1 MAESAPEEL
10 ARNIARNVVPFN
22 AGQDLAGIQQGGEAA
37 ALRFLRMLG
46 LLPPQQAAAGALPQM
61 DEGMG
66 RVLTPNELLARQIEV
81 LPGDVDMRR
90 LQQQIAAGAGRGR

>member
-37 ALRFLRMLG
+37 ALSFLRALG
-46 LLPPQQAAAGALPQM
+46 LLPPQQATAGTLPQM
-61 DEGMG
+61 DPEMG
-66 RVLTPNELLARQIEV
+66 RVLSPDELLVKSMSVA
-81 LPGDVDMRR
+81 PGDVDMRR
-90 LQQQIAAGAGRGR
+90 LQQAIARERGL